1 MEQRGTSISI
11 DRVTK
16 VFNADGDRPFLAVAE
31 TTLTI
36 RPGEFVSIVGPSG
49 CGKSTLML
57 MAAGLLRP
65 TTGEIRVG
73 GTRLDAPLTDVG
85 IVFQDDLLLDFR
97 TARDNV
103 QLQGEVRR
111 LDMAEIRK
119 RTMDLLEQLGVA
131 RAAQLYPRQLSGGMR
146 QRVAIARA
154 LVHRPSVLLM
164 DEPFGALDAL
174 TRLQVRHDLEQL
186 WMHERPTVLFIT
198 HSVEEAVGLSDRV
211 IVLSP
216 SPGRVVRE
224 IDVTL
229 PRPRPLALGETPE
242 LAEHAAVIYGIFE
255 QMGVLTGATTVE
267 VEADEGGAEARQRP

>member
-1 MEQRGTSISI
+1 MEQRGTSMSI

-16 VFNADGDRPFLAVAE
+16 TFNVDGDRPFLAVAE
-31 TTLTI
+31 TTLMI
-36 RPGEFVSIVGPSG
+36 QRGEFVSMVGPSG
-49 CGKSTLML
+49 CGKSTLLL

-65 TTGEIRVG
+65 TTGEIHVG
-73 GTRLDAPLTDVG
+73 GKRLEAPLTDVG

-97 TARDNV
+97 TTRDNV

-111 LDMAEIRK
+111 MNMAEIRR

-131 RAAQLYPRQLSGGMR
+131 GAAHLYPRQLSGGMR

-154 LVHRPSVLLM
+154 IVHQPAVLLM

-186 WMHERPTVLFIT
+186 WMHERPTVFFIT

-211 IVLSP
+211 IVMSP
-216 SPGRVVRE
+216 SPGRIVRE
-224 IDVTL
+224 IEITL

-242 LAEHAAVIYGIFE
+242 LAEHAGAIYGLFE
-255 QMGVLTGATTVE
+255 RMGVLHGAT
-267 VEADEGGAEARQRP
+267 APEGEPAGARNN

>member
-31 TTLTI
+31 TTVTI
-36 RPGEFVSIVGPSG
+36 QPGEFVSIVGPSG

-57 MAAGLLRP
+57 MTAGLLRP
-65 TTGEIRVG
+65 TTGEIRVAG
-73 GTRLDAPLTDVG
+73 VRLNAPLTDVG

-103 QLQGEVRR
+103 QLQGEVRG
-111 LDMAEIRK
+111 LDMAEIRR
-119 RTMDLLEQLGVA
+119 RTMDLLEQLGVD

-224 IDVTL
+224 IAVTL

-255 QMGVLTGATTVE
+255 QMGVLTGAIGP
-267 VEADEGGAEARQRP
+267 EAAESQSVVADT